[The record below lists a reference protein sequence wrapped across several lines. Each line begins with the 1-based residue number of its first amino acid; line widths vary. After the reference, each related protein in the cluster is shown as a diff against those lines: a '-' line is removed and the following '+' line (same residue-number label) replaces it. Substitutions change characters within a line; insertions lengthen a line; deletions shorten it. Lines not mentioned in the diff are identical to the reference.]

1 MFESLS
7 IISDES
13 LSPQMFKKRFDML
26 MKNASL

>member
-13 LSPQMFKKRFDML
+13 LSPQMFKNPFDIL